1 MIMKR
6 FAILVLC
13 LMVSCEKVWVEDLQ
27 ERAYDTIRGVYEI
40 ESIVWEEAE
49 PIDIDGDG
57 EASFDYLA
65 EWNKIYSGSPSYS
78 IVSNEVGSLGIPYV
92 VDQNAE
98 WGDNPSLSRWSDN
111 YTFKIKAVIEGN
123 DSHLE
128 FELPKQGEKFEYSE
142 SEFTHSGYAELTL
155 RTMVTLDVLVSQE
168 KSEKVTGTIFIKY
181 IRTEYRSK

>member
-1 MIMKR
+1 MI
-6 FAILVLC
+6 
-13 LMVSCEKVWVEDLQ
+13 SCEKVWVEDLQ

-40 ESIVWEEAE
+40 ESIVWEEDE

-92 VDQNAE
+92 VDQNAKY
-98 WGDNPSLSRWSDN
+98 GGYPNLSRWNDD
-111 YTFKIKAVIEGN
+111 YRFKIKAVIEEN

-168 KSEKVTGTIFIKY
+168 KSEKVTGTILTSVEQIP
-181 IRTEYRSK
+181 ILLQLHQ

>member
-13 LMVSCEKVWVEDLQ
+13 LMASCEKVWIEDLQ
-27 ERAYDTIRGVYEI
+27 ERAYDTIRGEYEI
-40 ESIVWEEAE
+40 ESIVWEESE

-57 EASFDYLA
+57 DASFDYLA

-92 VDQNAE
+92 VDQNAKY
-98 WGDNPSLSRWSDN
+98 GGYPNLSRWNDD
-111 YTFKIKAVIEGN
+111 YRFKIKAVIEEN

-128 FELPKQGEKFEYSE
+128 FKLPDEE
-142 SEFTHSGYAELTL
+142 SEFTHSGYGELTL
-155 RTMVTLDVLVSQE
+155 RTKVTLDVLVSEE
-168 KSEKVTGTIFIKY
+168 KSQKVSGTIFIKY
-181 IRTEYRSK
+181 IRTRYRSK